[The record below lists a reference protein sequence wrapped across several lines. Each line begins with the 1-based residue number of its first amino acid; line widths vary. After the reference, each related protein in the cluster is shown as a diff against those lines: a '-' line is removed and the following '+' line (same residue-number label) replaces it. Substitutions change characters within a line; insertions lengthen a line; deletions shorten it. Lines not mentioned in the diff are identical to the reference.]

1 MAIEWS
7 DSKSRLIQI
16 VDDDE
21 VVRKS
26 TSIML
31 RSLGYYVQCWV
42 DGASFL
48 KAAPSLGPSCVLL
61 DLHMPGVDGLE
72 VQRELVQL
80 GKKWPI
86 VFLSGTAQV
95 PQAVSALQH
104 GAVHF
109 LVKPAAPAK
118 LRQTLDIAFEQLGR
132 DPDGSV
138 EAQAKLARL
147 SPREADVL
155 EGLVEG
161 LPNKSIAFD
170 LGVSARTIEAHRAK
184 IMRKLEANNFAQVR
198 RTVFEA
204 RL

>member
-7 DSKSRLIQI
+7 DSKLRLIQI

-118 LRQTLDIAFEQLGR
+118 LGEESVSSK
-132 DPDGSV
+132 GSMIRLNCLL
-138 EAQAKLARL
+138 KLRKT
-147 SPREADVL
+147 SVL
-155 EGLVEG
+155 TST
-161 LPNKSIAFD
+161 KS
-170 LGVSARTIEAHRAK
+170 
-184 IMRKLEANNFAQVR
+184 
-198 RTVFEA
+198 
-204 RL
+204 